1 MRADRL
7 QTNTYPISHRPAR
20 AALCLLLGAGIPAY
34 ADGAAGYFD
43 APEIVL
49 TLSML
54 RLVANRRSD
63 VELIGGS
70 LPFSLG
76 SPATAVPSRATPSPK
91 RAEGEITLAAH
102 TWYAL
107 QLGAFTQEGSA
118 RQLAQEHIARG
129 AAGYVQ
135 QQDSTYRV
143 LAAAYPTRAEA
154 QAVQTRLSAQNV
166 GVYIHPFT
174 QPELSLRAQ
183 GSADQVEAV
192 RETLAYLDAL
202 ADKLGTLSCALD
214 AHDMD
219 ADAARSALQSEGS
232 TCAGLKKRLL
242 SAFEGELPALLSQP
256 AALLDSI
263 CAESDALQK
272 ETSAARTGAALK
284 RCQLAAA
291 VGMMDFAAALQG
303 R

>member
-20 AALCLLLGAGIPAY
+20 AALCLLLGAGILALAVY
-34 ADGAAGYFD
+34 LQLG
-43 APEIVL
+43 
-49 TLSML
+49 
-54 RLVANRRSD
+54 R
-63 VELIGGS
+63 GGS

-76 SPATAVPSRATPSPK
+76 SPATAVPSRATPAPK

-118 RQLAQEHIARG
+118 RQLAQEYIARG

-183 GSADQVEAV
+183 GNADQVEAV
-192 RETLAYLDAL
+192 QETLAYLDAL

-232 TCAGLKKRLL
+232 TCAGLKKRPPFTINTNNSSMLTGAS
-242 SAFEGELPALLSQP
+242 SAPAGIASRR
-256 AALLDSI
+256 
-263 CAESDALQK
+263 
-272 ETSAARTGAALK
+272 TSASAP
-284 RCQLAAA
+284 
-291 VGMMDFAAALQG
+291 
-303 R
+303 